1 MPRIPGIAPGQ
12 QLLLEELAARRR
24 AAQDDKRYR
33 RQQMLADILGGVA
46 QVGTTFGTQALS
58 QAHQDR
64 AAEATRAQ
72 ETSERLGKESF
83 TRGESAL
90 DRAAVTRAAQEDY
103 ERGLRFALL
112 DARLNRME
120 AEPATPFTRDLEEA
134 AMREALGQAGGPVG
148 ANYGAISERNRIAG
162 ILGKLGADVGDEDY
176 RTALSQIQAPEADVA
191 DVMAR
196 VRPDL
201 SGRLSALSR
210 PPEVRELDL
219 DPLAEGFETAVM
231 APYRAVRS
239 LFSPAGPPRATG
251 PMLPERFMDE
261 PGRPA
266 RAPLPTPKYRGGGL
280 IQPTGPV
287 DLPAQPFK
295 YATEPFPQPDVRA
308 FTERAPRGPSRD
320 LIDRAVMERARQSGP
335 LPQSA
340 GPRVGGALAPSPTP
354 SGTPAQTRAS
364 LDDLHKQALV
374 ELATAGQEK
383 VNIPGIQGQSP
394 AQKEADLQLKLK
406 RQMAEKKK
414 KSRRGGIGRT
424 IGSIAG
430 PYIGA
435 GLGTLIAPGIGT
447 QVGYSLGGYAGGY
460 GGEKTGRLF

>member
-1 MPRIPGIAPGQ
+1 
-12 QLLLEELAARRR
+12 
-24 AAQDDKRYR
+24 
-33 RQQMLADILGGVA
+33 
-46 QVGTTFGTQALS
+46 
-58 QAHQDR
+58 
-64 AAEATRAQ
+64 
-72 ETSERLGKESF
+72 
-83 TRGESAL
+83 
-90 DRAAVTRAAQEDY
+90 
-103 ERGLRFALL
+103 
-112 DARLNRME
+112 
-120 AEPATPFTRDLEEA
+120 
-134 AMREALGQAGGPVG
+134 
-148 ANYGAISERNRIAG
+148 
-162 ILGKLGADVGDEDY
+162 
-176 RTALSQIQAPEADVA
+176 
-191 DVMAR
+191 
-196 VRPDL
+196 
-201 SGRLSALSR
+201 
-210 PPEVRELDL
+210 
-219 DPLAEGFETAVM
+219 
-231 APYRAVRS
+231 
-239 LFSPAGPPRATG
+239 
-251 PMLPERFMDE
+251 
-261 PGRPA
+261 
-266 RAPLPTPKYRGGGL
+266 
-280 IQPTGPV
+280 V